1 MATVKLTYN
10 LKEDILNNIRNTYKN
25 CADTPL
31 DTLEKMDLGTEAYHL
46 AFKEDEIL
54 LAQQLNDMSTEKWIS
69 KATSVIVKITY
80 LSVTDEDTITSRDVR
95 YMLPNP
101 MIVPTD
107 RLRSGYAPEIRLDLP
122 AHAPSYE
129 AAVKLLQEHDTID
142 AERRQTVRAIEHDI
156 LNKCV
161 TLKQLL
167 EVWPN
172 AMEYIPEKAK
182 ERHNL
187 RVTVNK
193 SAPTEIIISDEVKAS
208 LIKTRML
215 TAGD

>member
-1 MATVKLTYN
+1 MATVKLTYG
-10 LKEDILNNIRNTYKN
+10 LKQDIIDNIQTSYRDR
-25 CADTPL
+25 AEIPL
-31 DTLEKMDLGTEAYHL
+31 DALEKMDLGTEAHRVT
-46 AFKEDEIL
+46 FKEDEIL

-80 LSVTDEDTITSRDVR
+80 LSVTDEDTIISRDVR

-142 AERRQTVRAIEHDI
+142 AERRQTVRAIEHNI
-156 LNKCV
+156 LDKCA

-172 AMEYIPEKAK
+172 AMEFIPEYAK

-187 RVTVNK
+187 KVVAKK
-193 SAPTEIIISDEVKAS
+193 SAPTEITISDEIKAS

-215 TAGD
+215 TAGS